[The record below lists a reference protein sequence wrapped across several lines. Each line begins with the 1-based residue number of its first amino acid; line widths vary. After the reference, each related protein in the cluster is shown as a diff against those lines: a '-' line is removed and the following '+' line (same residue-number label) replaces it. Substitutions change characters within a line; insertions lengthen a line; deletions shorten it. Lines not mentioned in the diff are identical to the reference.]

1 MAIKPR
7 SQVLD
12 VPLVVHG
19 APDHAEL
26 CRLGLHPAEVLDF
39 SSNINAYGPSPAVW
53 EAIARTP
60 LDRYPDNETL
70 ALRATLAE
78 HLGVSTQCVLAA
90 NGSSEL
96 IWLAAL
102 TFLRPLDHV
111 LVLGPTFAEYERVAA
126 LLGADVEI
134 LLAKEENGF
143 ALSPSQIHAAIDS
156 WQPRLVFLCNPNNP
170 TGTMLGT
177 LWIAHCAI
185 KYSNSVFVVDESY
198 LSFVPGLSSAAATR
212 SNVLILQS
220 MTKDYAL
227 AGLRLGYAVGAE
239 ELIAALAH
247 VRPPWSV
254 NALAQAA
261 GLAALRDQEHL
272 RRSLELLTEAKS
284 ELMAALTERG
294 MQVLPSAAP
303 FFLVRVGNG
312 AAVRRALLHK
322 SILVRDCASFG
333 LPEYIR
339 ICTRR
344 PEENARLVAAL
355 SEVIHAG

>member
-111 LVLGPTFAEYERVAA
+111 LVLGPT
-126 LLGADVEI
+126 
-134 LLAKEENGF
+134 
-143 ALSPSQIHAAIDS
+143 
-156 WQPRLVFLCNPNNP
+156 
-170 TGTMLGT
+170 
-177 LWIAHCAI
+177 
-185 KYSNSVFVVDESY
+185 
-198 LSFVPGLSSAAATR
+198 
-212 SNVLILQS
+212 
-220 MTKDYAL
+220 
-227 AGLRLGYAVGAE
+227 
-239 ELIAALAH
+239 
-247 VRPPWSV
+247 
-254 NALAQAA
+254 
-261 GLAALRDQEHL
+261 
-272 RRSLELLTEAKS
+272 
-284 ELMAALTERG
+284 
-294 MQVLPSAAP
+294 
-303 FFLVRVGNG
+303 
-312 AAVRRALLHK
+312 
-322 SILVRDCASFG
+322 
-333 LPEYIR
+333 
-339 ICTRR
+339 
-344 PEENARLVAAL
+344 
-355 SEVIHAG
+355 